1 MYEQHERVYIIIL
14 TLNNQQKLMQYFDI
28 NGTMNVRVNQEEGGR
43 VSLVRVGEYLQ
54 CNDRVGEYLQ
64 YNDKL

>member
-1 MYEQHERVYIIIL
+1 MISYCFVFKLEFSKK
-14 TLNNQQKLMQYFDI
+14 NQKL
-28 NGTMNVRVNQEEGGR
+28 VNQEEGGR

>member
-1 MYEQHERVYIIIL
+1 
-14 TLNNQQKLMQYFDI
+14 MQYFDI